1 MRTSTGT
8 YIMVTIVS
16 LMIWLWAAAVAADS
30 RTISVQVS
38 IEPPPGMVLLS
49 GPTLIADQQ
58 VTVSGTVA
66 EVDRAIDDMRPEI
79 RIQLGRYDLPKDAG
93 EIVLPIGP
101 AIEAMLGRTN
111 HNVSVSAKEKDGR
124 TSEVVLRVDK
134 LVAKNYLIEL
144 DVPGVEIDGQPTI
157 SPREAKVLVP
167 ESLLA
172 LRAPLRLRAEIGPS
186 ELEQVDRGGRLVT
199 EARLRLYSSSGPLD
213 PGEPGVS
220 IQPAL
225 AMVSFR
231 VASRTATITVGE
243 AGTGALGVP
252 VQIALP
258 PADTA
263 RYEVT
268 IDPKDSFLRNVR
280 LSGAADAITALR
292 EGRFKVLAFVQLSS
306 DDLDRAVLEGG
317 ETIKPVSMWSLPN
330 GVSVVDPGQT
340 DYQIEQ
346 DRLPDRKP
354 RGGIRVMVKRRSDPA
369 ATP

>member
-1 MRTSTGT
+1 
-8 YIMVTIVS
+8 
-16 LMIWLWAAAVAADS
+16 
-30 RTISVQVS
+30 
-38 IEPPPGMVLLS
+38 
-49 GPTLIADQQ
+49 
-58 VTVSGTVA
+58 
-66 EVDRAIDDMRPEI
+66 
-79 RIQLGRYDLPKDAG
+79 
-93 EIVLPIGP
+93 
-101 AIEAMLGRTN
+101 
-111 HNVSVSAKEKDGR
+111 
-124 TSEVVLRVDK
+124 
-134 LVAKNYLIEL
+134 
-144 DVPGVEIDGQPTI
+144 
-157 SPREAKVLVP
+157 
-167 ESLLA
+167 
-172 LRAPLRLRAEIGPS
+172 
-186 ELEQVDRGGRLVT
+186 
-199 EARLRLYSSSGPLD
+199 
-213 PGEPGVS
+213 
-220 IQPAL
+220 
-225 AMVSFR
+225 MVSFR